1 MKKELPAN
9 SIKIVQLCEQQLY
22 QLDYG
27 ASKSIV
33 QYEIGKKGIT
43 LQ

>member
-9 SIKIVQLCEQQLY
+9 SIKIVQLREHQLY
-22 QLDYG
+22 QLEYG

-33 QYEIGKKGIT
+33 QYEKGKKRIT